1 MNSNHERNLRSN
13 ARLRTPFYN
22 STRREHS
29 RVTWWLYSRVD
40 ALTTTRYPTTSPI
53 GMGGSTVALTTR
65 SMRARHVPR
74 MPRPMRPIQR
84 PQRPPTDSLER
95 APPILDSTITIAHIR
110 SQSTH
115 RNDRVHAHAAVLGA
129 PHAAVLGA
137 PRAHTHCATHT
148 THDARA
154 HARRAHTSQPRTH
167 VCWVYS

>member
-1 MNSNHERNLRSN
+1 MGEWEVEDEQCHEGNLRPN
-13 ARLRTPFYN
+13 ARCRTPFFN

-40 ALTTTRYPTTSPI
+40 APTTTRYPTTSPI
-53 GMGGSTVALTTR
+53 GPGGSAVALTTR
-65 SMRARHVPR
+65 STRARHGPR
-74 MPRPMRPIQR
+74 MPRQCGRSNDLNDHLLTRSNELP
-84 PQRPPTDSLER
+84 L
-95 APPILDSTITIAHIR
+95 ILDSTITIAHIR

-129 PHAAVLGA
+129 P
-137 PRAHTHCATHT
+137 RAHTHCTTHT

-167 VCWVYS
+167 MCWVYS